1 MVTDVTNLAAIT
13 RGWKK
18 PRDTSTLRKK
28 SHNTMN
34 DVRENAMH
42 FEAVKVS
49 MSQNK
54 DGVILRL
61 AVHPNDCPADLHTD
75 WVGSRYVV
83 AMVRL
88 NDQDEPEERQEQK
101 AIERLISSCGL
112 LCRNEDFWS
121 FLMVEDE
128 EGAVQAI
135 RDRCGIKSRTEFRDN
150 VTARNKFEEI
160 REDFKKWKSN

>member
-1 MVTDVTNLAAIT
+1 
-13 RGWKK
+13 
-18 PRDTSTLRKK
+18 
-28 SHNTMN
+28 MN

-61 AVHPNDCPADLHTD
+61 AVHPNDCPAELHTD

-83 AMVRL
+83 AMVKL
-88 NDQDEPEERQEQK
+88 NDQDEPDERQEQK
-101 AIERLISSCGL
+101 RIERLISACGL

-121 FLMVEDE
+121 FLMVGDE
-128 EGAVQAI
+128 EEAVNEI
-135 RDRCGIKSRTEFRDN
+135 RERCGIKSRTEFRDN
-150 VTARNKFEEI
+150 VEARNKFEEI
-160 REDFKKWKSN
+160 REEFTKWKNS